1 MSNWPIVRLETLAT
15 FKNGLNFPGT
25 SWGRGTKIIGVSDFG
40 SRMFPDYETLDEV
53 DPRGVVRDVD
63 LWRRTTSCL
72 SDQTAT
78 AN

>member
-53 DPRGVVRDVD
+53 DP
-63 LWRRTTSCL
+63 
-72 SDQTAT
+72 
-78 AN
+78 